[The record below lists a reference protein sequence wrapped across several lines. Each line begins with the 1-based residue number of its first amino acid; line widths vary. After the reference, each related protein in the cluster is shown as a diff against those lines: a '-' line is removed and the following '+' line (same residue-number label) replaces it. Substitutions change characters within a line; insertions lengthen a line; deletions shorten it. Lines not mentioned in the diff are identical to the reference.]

1 MITNPFRKDKTAVQ
15 FPVEFD
21 EPDKTIVQ
29 RVIDKK
35 LTMTSRERLF
45 ATVFACRHVMDAGI
59 EGDFVECGVWRGGNA
74 LIAAD
79 VFARTGAPGSIC
91 LFDTFAGMTAPGEE
105 DFAEADGS
113 SPQERYEESK
123 RGDHSDWCYAS
134 LDDVKKNFREAGLLS
149 DRIRFIQGDVLETLA
164 NDDNLPDRISVL
176 RLDTDWYEST
186 KKELEVLWPRLSR
199 GGILMIDDYGHWGGA
214 RKAADEFFTAEGRPF
229 FNYIDYTG
237 RLAVKR

>member
-1 MITNPFRKDKTAVQ
+1 MIGNPWRRDKAPAQ

-21 EPDKTIVQ
+21 DADKRILQ
-29 RVIDKK
+29 RILDRK

-45 ATVFACRHVMDAGI
+45 ATLFACRHVMDAGI

-79 VFARTGAPGSIC
+79 VFSRVAAPAQIV

-105 DFAEADGS
+105 DFAAADGS
-113 SPQERYEESK
+113 SPQTRYEQSRHEN
-123 RGDHSDWCYAS
+123 RSDWCYAS

-149 DRIRFIQGDVLETLA
+149 EKIRFVQGDVLETLA
-164 NDDNLPDRISVL
+164 NDDNLPEKISVL

-186 KKELEVLWPRLSR
+186 KKELEVLWPRLSK

-229 FNYIDYTG
+229 FHYIDYTG
-237 RLAVKR
+237 RLAVKA